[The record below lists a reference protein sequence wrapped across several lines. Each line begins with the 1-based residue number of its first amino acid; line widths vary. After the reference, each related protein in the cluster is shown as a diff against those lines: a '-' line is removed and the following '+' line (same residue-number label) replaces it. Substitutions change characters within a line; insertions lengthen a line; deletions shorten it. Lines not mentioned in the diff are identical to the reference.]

1 MYTKIFQSHLAH
13 TPEWV
18 LAHQRGALVLLRY
31 LECSIDHL
39 WTSAPF
45 APYSGSL
52 FFGCPIPSPRTSD
65 WYMVMSSY
73 ARLSFHFIPSSSI
86 VVYGY
91 VFLHQIVSDHLSL
104 I

>member
-1 MYTKIFQSHLAH
+1 MVYMKMFQSHLAH

-39 WTSAPF
+39 WTSVPF

-52 FFGCPIPSPRTSD
+52 FFGCPILSPRTSD
-65 WYMVMSSY
+65 
-73 ARLSFHFIPSSSI
+73 FHFIPSSSI

-91 VFLHQIVSDHLSL
+91 VFLHHIVSDHLSL